1 MNLFVNNS
9 GLESDFSGLKDP
21 LAIPDSIKNVEY
33 WYKKREINKK
43 NLKDIKKKKELQ
55 LNWKI
60 KTNKETKKLTLI
72 SFLTEET
79 MQLNS

>member
-43 NLKDIKKKKELQ
+43 NLKDIKKKIRIATKLEDQ
-55 LNWKI
+55 NKQRNK
-60 KTNKETKKLTLI
+60 KTNLNKLFNRRNNAI
-72 SFLTEET
+72 K
-79 MQLNS
+79 